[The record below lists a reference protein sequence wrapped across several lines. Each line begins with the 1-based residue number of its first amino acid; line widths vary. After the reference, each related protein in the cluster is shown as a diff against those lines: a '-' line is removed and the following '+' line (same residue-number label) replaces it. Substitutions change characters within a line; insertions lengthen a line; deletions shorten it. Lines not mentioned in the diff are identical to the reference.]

1 MLWPFVQSTRIVVV
15 GLFELGTWPA
25 TQPFLHGQDTDDVAQ
40 MAVMLASARSKN
52 ITGQTINVDG
62 GQVMR

>member
-1 MLWPFVQSTRIVVV
+1 MS
-15 GLFELGTWPA
+15 LGRWQEA
-25 TQPFLHGQDTDDVAQ
+25 DDVAQ
-40 MAVMLASARSKN
+40 MAVMLASTRSKN